1 MRFHI
6 FGFML
11 GEKVIRL
18 HRKRTVI
25 VNRKIP
31 LGEGSN
37 GLYGGMLY
45 TRSVSVTRQSAV
57 VRLPHSSL
65 NNMDEDS
72 IDRLIDESINK
83 QVGDPDLDYDDRRF
97 LPDKRC
103 DDRYGNRDY

>member
-1 MRFHI
+1 
-6 FGFML
+6 ML

-37 GLYGGMLY
+37 GLYGGVLY
-45 TRSVSVTRQSAV
+45 TRSVSVTRQSAIL
-57 VRLPHSSL
+57 RLPHSSL

-72 IDRLIDESINK
+72 IDRLVDESINK
-83 QVGDPDLDYDDRRF
+83 SVGNPGLDYDARSC
-97 LPDKRC
+97 LPDKRR
-103 DDRYGNRDY
+103 DTYGDRKY

>member
-1 MRFHI
+1 
-6 FGFML
+6 ML